1 MKNEADT
8 KHASFVSETASDA
21 IYNSIVRIE
30 TQNLRGTGFFL
41 KRQIQNEFKYFLI
54 TCEHVITKYDVNSKI
69 PIELYYGK
77 KSNEKKKIIVLD
89 NTKRFIACFGGEEK
103 DVTVIEILKSDDI
116 PEDKYLMA
124 DLNYKYGYNIYKNR
138 KLFLAGYPDD
148 PMYQNERHISSGEI
162 KSIKGFEF
170 EHSID
175 TRPGSSGAPICLIEN
190 LRLIGIHKQGD
201 KIKAI
206 NRGTFIGIILNELE
220 KIHIEKNNVS
230 GNKGKLN
237 DKINNQINN
246 NNLYSNDFNIK
257 LKKPIHILKYHT
269 DWVFCLTVM
278 NDGRLVSCSRDGSI
292 IIYNKETYKP
302 DLIIK
307 EHSDAV
313 RYIIQLSSGILA
325 SCSFDKS
332 IKLFN
337 IKRNKYEVS
346 QTLNYHKDQVDK
358 IIELKNKALVS
369 CSDDRSIIF
378 YIKDNL
384 KYKKDYKISTNG
396 SCWNIIQT
404 KDNEIC
410 YYEYYNYT
418 ICFYDLLERKVK
430 SSISNISCYNMM
442 MITKDLLLITGFNKI
457 SIINVNNYK
466 LLRIIDVPGAGW
478 INGVCMLN
486 QNMLLTGDESN
497 IIRQWRI
504 EGDNLILVSKKEN
517 AHNDSIRVLLNLGN
531 GHIASGSN
539 DKTIKIW

>member
-8 KHASFVSETASDA
+8 KHASFISETASDA

-30 TQNLRGTGFFL
+30 TQKLRGTGFFL

-69 PIELYYGK
+69 PIQLYYGK

-89 NTKRFIACFGGEEK
+89 YTKRFIACFGGVEK

-124 DLNYKYGYNIYKNR
+124 DLNYKYGYNIYKNC

-206 NRGTFIGIILNELE
+206 NRGTFIGVILNELE
-220 KIHIEKNNVS
+220 KIYIEKNNVS

-246 NNLYSNDFNIK
+246 NNLYSNDFNIG
-257 LKKPIHILKYHT
+257 LKNPIHILKYHT
-269 DWVFCLTVM
+269 DGVWCLTIM
-278 NDGRLVSCSRDGSI
+278 NDGRLVSGSEDKSI

-307 EHSDAV
+307 EHSGV
-313 RYIIQLSSGILA
+313 VNYIIQLSSGILA
-325 SCSFDKS
+325 SCSFDGS
-332 IKLFN
+332 IKLFH
-337 IKRNKYEVS
+337 IKGNKYEVL
-346 QTLNYHKDQVDK
+346 QTLNDHTNLVHK
-358 IIELKNKALVS
+358 IIELKNKTLVS
-369 CSDDRSIIF
+369 CSDDKSIIF

-384 KYKKDYKISTNG
+384 KYKKDYQISTNG
-396 SCWNIIQT
+396 YCSNIIQT

-410 YYEYYNYT
+410 YYESNNNT

-430 SSISNISCYNMM
+430 ASISNINTLNMIM
-442 MITKDLLLITGFNKI
+442 MTKDLLLITGVDKI

-466 LLRIIDVPGAGW
+466 LRIIDVPGADW
-478 INGVCMLN
+478 IRGVCMLN
-486 QNMLLTGDESN
+486 QNMLLTGDDEG

-504 EGDNLILVSKKEN
+504 EGDKLFLLSKKEK
-517 AHNDSIRVLLNLGN
+517 AHNDSITGLLNLRN
-531 GHIASGSN
+531 GHIASGSW

>member
-30 TQNLRGTGFFL
+30 IQNKWGTGFFL

-69 PIELYYGK
+69 PIQLYYGK

-89 NTKRFIACFGGEEK
+89 YTKRFIACFGGEEM
-103 DVTVIEILKSDDI
+103 DVTVIEILKSDNI

-124 DLNYKYGYNIYKNR
+124 DLNYKYGYNIYKNC

-206 NRGTFIGIILNELE
+206 NRGTFIGVILNELE
-220 KIHIEKNNVS
+220 KIYIEKNNVS

-246 NNLYSNDFNIK
+246 NNLYNNYNIE
-257 LKKPIHILKYHT
+257 LKNPIHILKYHT
-269 DWVFCLTVM
+269 NIVTCLTVM
-278 NDGRLVSCSRDGSI
+278 NDGRLVSGSWDKSI
-292 IIYNKETYKP
+292 IIYNKETNKP

-307 EHSDAV
+307 EHNKAV
-313 RYIIQLSSGILA
+313 RY
-325 SCSFDKS
+325 
-332 IKLFN
+332 
-337 IKRNKYEVS
+337 
-346 QTLNYHKDQVDK
+346 
-358 IIELKNKALVS
+358 
-369 CSDDRSIIF
+369 
-378 YIKDNL
+378 
-384 KYKKDYKISTNG
+384 
-396 SCWNIIQT
+396 
-404 KDNEIC
+404 
-410 YYEYYNYT
+410 
-418 ICFYDLLERKVK
+418 
-430 SSISNISCYNMM
+430 
-442 MITKDLLLITGFNKI
+442 
-457 SIINVNNYK
+457 NN
-466 LLRIIDVPGAGW
+466 
-478 INGVCMLN
+478 
-486 QNMLLTGDESN
+486 
-497 IIRQWRI
+497 
-504 EGDNLILVSKKEN
+504 
-517 AHNDSIRVLLNLGN
+517 
-531 GHIASGSN
+531 
-539 DKTIKIW
+539 

>member
-1 MKNEADT
+1 MKNEVDT

-69 PIELYYGK
+69 PIQLYYGK

-89 NTKRFIACFGGEEK
+89 YTKRFIACFGGEEK
-103 DVTVIEILKSDDI
+103 DVTVIEILKSDNI

-124 DLNYKYGYNIYKNR
+124 DLNYKYGYNIYKNC

-190 LRLIGIHKQGD
+190 LRLIGIHKRGD

-206 NRGTFIGIILNELE
+206 NRGTFIGVILNELE

-246 NNLYSNDFNIK
+246 NNLYSNDFNIG
-257 LKKPIHILKYHT
+257 LKNPIHILNDHT
-269 DWVFCLTVM
+269 DFVNCLTIM
-278 NDGRLVSCSRDGSI
+278 NDGRLVSCSDDKSI

-307 EHSDAV
+307 EHNNTV
-313 RYIIQLSSGILA
+313 WCIIQLSSGILA
-325 SCSFDKS
+325 SCSWDKS

-337 IKRNKYEVS
+337 IKGNKYEVF
-346 QTLNYHKDQVDK
+346 QTLNDHTSLVYK
-358 IIELKNKALVS
+358 IIELKNKTLVS
-369 CSDDRSIIF
+369 CSFDHSIIF
-378 YIKDNL
+378 YVKDNI
-384 KYKKDYKISTNG
+384 KYTKDYRISTNG
-396 SCWNIIQT
+396 SCDNIIQT

-410 YYEYYNYT
+410 YYERNNET

-430 SSISNISCYNMM
+430 ASISNIYTCNMI
-442 MITKDLLLITGFNKI
+442 MITKDLLLITGWNKI
-457 SIINVNNYK
+457 SIINVNDYK
-466 LLRIIDVPGAGW
+466 LRIINVLGAKYIW
-478 INGVCMLN
+478 GVCMLN
-486 QNMLLTGDESN
+486 QNMLLTGDWAN
-497 IIRQWRI
+497 TIRQWRI
-504 EGDNLILVSKKEN
+504 EGDNLILVSKKEK
-517 AHNDSIRVLLNLGN
+517 AHDLDINVLLNLGN
-531 GHIASGSN
+531 GHIASGSS
-539 DKTIKIW
+539 DSTIKIW

>member
-30 TQNLRGTGFFL
+30 IQNKWGTGFFL

-69 PIELYYGK
+69 PIQLYYGK

-89 NTKRFIACFGGEEK
+89 YTNRFIACFGGEEM
-103 DVTVIEILKSDDI
+103 DVTVIEILKSDNI

-206 NRGTFIGIILNELE
+206 NSGTFIGVILNELE
-220 KIHIEKNNVS
+220 KIYIEKNNVS

-246 NNLYSNDFNIK
+246 NNLYSNDFNIG
-257 LKKPIHILKYHT
+257 LKEPIHILKYHT
-269 DWVFCLTVM
+269 NFVNCLTVM
-278 NDGRLVSCSRDGSI
+278 NDGRLVSGSDDKSI

-302 DLIIK
+302 DIIIK

-325 SCSFDKS
+325 SCSWDNS

-337 IKRNKYEVS
+337 IKENKYEVL
-346 QTLNYHKDQVDK
+346 QTLNDHKHWVNK

-369 CSDDRSIIF
+369 CSHDRSIIF
-378 YIKDNL
+378 YIKDNI
-384 KYKKDYKISTNG
+384 KYKKDYQISTNG

-410 YYEYYNYT
+410 YNEYDT

-430 SSISNISCYNMM
+430 SSISNISNENMIM
-442 MITKDLLLITGFNKI
+442 MTKDLLIITGKNKI

-466 LLRIIDVPGAGW
+466 LRIINVPEAGC
-478 INGVCMLN
+478 ILGVCILN
-486 QNMLLTGDESN
+486 QNMLLTGDDQST
-497 IIRQWRI
+497 IRQWRI
-504 EGDNLILVSKKEN
+504 DDDNLILISKKEE
-517 AHNDSIRVLLNLGN
+517 AHDDNIIDLLNLGN
-531 GHIASGSN
+531 GHIASGSW